1 MKNDSRTELKNE
13 ITILE
18 SLLPEK
24 KEQLKVLEEIE
35 RHKDEL
41 WKKHVAENPLEPIGL
56 S

>member
-13 ITILE
+13 IAVLE
-18 SLLPEK
+18 SLLREK

-35 RHKDEL
+35 RQKDEL
-41 WKKHVAENPLEPIGL
+41 WKKHVAENLPEAIDL